1 MADTAVPISQLV
13 SGTNADV
20 AGTAIVAAN
29 GHVITPTKRGGKVL
43 IRLRNTFAGA
53 KVFTVEAGDNPP
65 ASAAGQGD
73 LTMSLADGST
83 TPVDGWLCLETARFL
98 QSNGTIRITVAASTT
113 GSITAFQMP

>member
-1 MADTAVPISQLV
+1 MADTAIPISQLV

-29 GHVITPTKRGGKVL
+29 GHVITPTKRSGKVL

-65 ASAAGQGD
+65 ASSAGQGD
-73 LTMSLADGST
+73 GST
-83 TPVDGWLCLETARFL
+83 TAVDGWLCLETARFL

-113 GSITAFQMP
+113 GTITAFQLP

>member
-1 MADTAVPISQLV
+1 MADTAIPISQLV

-29 GHVITPTKRGGKVL
+29 GHVITPTKRSGKVL

-65 ASAAGQGD
+65 ASSAGQGD

-83 TPVDGWLCLETARFL
+83 TAVDGWLCLETARFL

-113 GSITAFQMP
+113 GTITAFQLP

>member
-1 MADTAVPISQLV
+1 MADTAIPVTQLA

-29 GHVITPTKRGGKVL
+29 GHVITPTKRSGKVL
-43 IRLRNTFAGA
+43 VRIVNTFAGA

-83 TPVDGWLCLETARFL
+83 TPVAGYLCLESARFL
-98 QSNGTIRITVAASTT
+98 QSNGTIRITVAAATT
-113 GSITAFQMP
+113 GFITAFQLP